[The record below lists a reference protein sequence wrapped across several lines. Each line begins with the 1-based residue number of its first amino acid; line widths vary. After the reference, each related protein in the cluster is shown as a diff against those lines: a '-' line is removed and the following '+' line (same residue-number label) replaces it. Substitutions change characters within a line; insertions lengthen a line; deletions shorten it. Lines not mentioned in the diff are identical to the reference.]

1 MVVTDIQFLDVIN
14 VLTTGIAGVVGWV
27 VGRRKQKNDFLGE
40 LQQSINMLAEENKQ
54 QMNEIIK
61 LRKEVIVLR
70 EENYKFSEIVKKMN
84 LKLENVKTVT
94 GTKS

>member
-14 VLTTGIAGVVGWV
+14 VLTTGVAGVVGWV
-27 VGRRKQKNDFLGE
+27 VGRKKQKNDFLGE

-54 QMNEIIK
+54 QMSEIIK

-94 GTKS
+94 GKK